1 LKNYDCFK
9 KEFARLFETLKPP
22 KMHEFLSEKIE
33 PPMVIFIYLLV
44 AYEKDQKNLLHTFT
58 EDP

>member
-33 PPMVIFIYLLV
+33 PPMIRRTSFIPS
-44 AYEKDQKNLLHTFT
+44 QKIL
-58 EDP
+58 EMMEV